1 MDKLIYL
8 WSSEYWGVVKDVE
21 EAESQLHPSRKKRGL
36 RRDSEKLKRKEQ
48 NGLRKKNALPEME
61 E

>member
-1 MDKLIYL
+1 M
-8 WSSEYWGVVKDVE
+8 KDVE